1 MSRETWMPLAI
12 LIVVGLVIGGAW
24 SWISRENAVVRETER
39 EARAREREAH
49 QVDEMRTESAALLR
63 DVLPGVELGTDLEA
77 VHAVRPTIAPSDSR
91 VDSGLELYDERLE
104 NGAQAIYAFS
114 ARSHRLERVQV
125 LSTFEGIDGIAPH
138 LAALHDRYGTPTGI
152 WDCTDE
158 GGIRTRRFTWRGSH
172 LGLAD
177 VVLLYGSRVS
187 LTLYVTTNEQMA
199 RSLQRAGCVPTPPDQ
214 IDHFPTAAPAQIERA
229 RIEDEGVRPR

>member
-1 MSRETWMPLAI
+1 MSRETWVPIAI
-12 LIVVGLVIGGAW
+12 LIVVGLLVGGAW
-24 SWISRENAVVRETER
+24 SWISRENEAQRETER
-39 EARAREREAH
+39 EERAREREAH
-49 QVDEMRTESAALLR
+49 RVEEMRTESSVLLG
-63 DVLPGVELGTDLEA
+63 DVLPGVELGTDLDA
-77 VHAVRPTIAPSDSR
+77 VHVVRPAVTHSDSR
-91 VDSGLELYDERLE
+91 VDSGFELYDERLA
-104 NGAQAIYAFS
+104 NGAQAIYAFN
-114 ARSHRLERVQV
+114 ARSRLLERVQV
-125 LSTFEGIDGIAPH
+125 LSSLEGIQGIAPH
-138 LAALHDRYGTPTGI
+138 LAAMRDRYGTPTGI

-214 IDHFPTAAPAQIERA
+214 IDHFPTAAAAQIERA
-229 RIEDEGVRPR
+229 RAEDEGVRPR